1 MKVESLS
8 AEPYTD
14 GYKSPFLPLKKKIPV
29 VSHHYEIKKSKL

>member
-14 GYKSPFLPLKKKIPV
+14 GYETPFLPLKKK
-29 VSHHYEIKKSKL
+29 KLMETS